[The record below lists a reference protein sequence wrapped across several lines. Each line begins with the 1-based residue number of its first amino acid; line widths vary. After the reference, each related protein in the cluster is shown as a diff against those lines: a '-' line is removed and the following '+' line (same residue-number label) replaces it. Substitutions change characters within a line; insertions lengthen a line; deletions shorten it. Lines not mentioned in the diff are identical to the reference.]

1 MIQFDLKR
9 RWVCFLTGI
18 TLSGFGVAMTTR
30 AGIGTTPISSVPY
43 VLSMISPL
51 SIGMWTLLMNVF
63 FVLIQWLILRK
74 EFPRHQLLQIPA
86 TFLFGMIIDLGM
98 FVFRPL
104 VSDFY
109 PYQILMLIGGSALLA
124 AGIALQ
130 VMTDLLC
137 LPGDAIV
144 KIVSEKLRWNF
155 GKLKI
160 SFDVTL
166 TTTAIVISQVSLS
179 ALRGVREG
187 TVAGAFCVGTLVALL
202 MPRLRFARKLCY
214 VRK

>member
-1 MIQFDLKR
+1 MPKCHQ
-9 RWVCFLTGI
+9 CCG
-18 TLSGFGVAMTTR
+18 LSR
-30 AGIGTTPISSVPY
+30 
-43 VLSMISPL
+43 LE
-51 SIGMWTLLMNVF
+51 
-63 FVLIQWLILRK
+63 K
-74 EFPRHQLLQIPA
+74 EFWPTGQARRAWHHH
-86 TFLFGMIIDLGM
+86 T
-98 FVFRPL
+98 RPL
-104 VSDFY
+104 PLPQTGGKAVSMV
-109 PYQILMLIGGSALLA
+109 LMLIGGSALLA

-166 TTTAIVISQVSLS
+166 TTTAIVISLVSLS

-187 TVAGAFCVGTLVALL
+187 TVTACSASVERSWRSSCRACALQESS
-202 MPRLRFARKLCY
+202 AT
-214 VRK
+214 

>member
-109 PYQILMLIGGSALLA
+109 PYQI
-124 AGIALQ
+124 Q

-144 KIVSEKLRWNF
+144 KIVSEKLHWNF
-155 GKLKI
+155 GKLKV

-166 TTTAIVISQVSLS
+166 TTTAIVISLVSLS

-187 TVAGAFCVGTLVALL
+187 TVAGAFCVGTLVALF